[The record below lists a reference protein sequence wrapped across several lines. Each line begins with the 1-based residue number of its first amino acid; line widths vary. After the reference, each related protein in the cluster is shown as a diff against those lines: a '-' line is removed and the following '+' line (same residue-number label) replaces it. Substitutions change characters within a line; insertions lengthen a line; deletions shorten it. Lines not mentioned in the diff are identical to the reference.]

1 MLHIQTLNSEGLW
14 VMIDYIKGTVKIYQR
29 NIKRKLKDGT
39 SKTYK
44 TIQSQVV
51 IKDND
56 LFTDG
61 QVIGLVNLEDLNNLL
76 KDYSDNKKDLEA
88 LNNSMNIYRNST
100 EIQQKLSNELDRLR
114 NKHDHLQER
123 LRKALEEINQQQKV
137 ISDLSNR
144 SVWDFIRGKLPESYQ
159 LLSEGKP

>member
-1 MLHIQTLNSEGLW
+1 
-14 VMIDYIKGTVKIYQR
+14 MIDYIKGTVKIYQR

-39 SKTYK
+39 TKTYK

-61 QVIGLVNLEDLNNLL
+61 QVIGLVNLEDLQNLL
-76 KDYSDNKKDLEA
+76 KDYNDNKKDLET
-88 LNNSMNIYRNST
+88 LNNSLDIYRKST
-100 EIQQKLSNELDRLR
+100 EKEEKLSNELDRLR

-144 SVWDFIRGKLPESYQ
+144 GFFDYVTGRLPESYK
-159 LLSEGKP
+159 LLDSGE

>member
-1 MLHIQTLNSEGLW
+1 
-14 VMIDYIKGTVKIYQR
+14 MIDYIKGTVKIYQR

-39 SKTYK
+39 TKTYK
-44 TIQSQVV
+44 TLQHQVV

-61 QVIGLVNLEDLNNLL
+61 QVIALVSLEELQNLL
-76 KDYSDNKKDLEA
+76 KDYTSNKKDLET
-88 LNNSMNIYRNST
+88 LNNSMNIYRKST
-100 EIQQKLSNELDRLR
+100 ENEEKLSHELDRLR

-123 LRKALEEINQQQKV
+123 LRKALEEINQQGKV

>member
-1 MLHIQTLNSEGLW
+1 
-14 VMIDYIKGTVKIYQR
+14 MIDYIKGTVKIYQR

-39 SKTYK
+39 TKTYK

-61 QVIGLVNLEDLNNLL
+61 QVIGLVNLEDLQNLL
-76 KDYSDNKKDLEA
+76 KDYNDNKKDLET
-88 LNNSMNIYRNST
+88 LNNSMNIYRKST
-100 EIQQKLSNELDRLR
+100 EKEEKLSNELDRLR

-144 SVWDFIRGKLPESYQ
+144 GFFDYVTGRLPESYK
-159 LLSEGKP
+159 LLDSGE

>member
-1 MLHIQTLNSEGLW
+1 
-14 VMIDYIKGTVKIYQR
+14 MIDYIKGTVKIYQR

-39 SKTYK
+39 TKTYK

-61 QVIGLVNLEDLNNLL
+61 QVIGLVNLEDLQNLL
-76 KDYSDNKKDLEA
+76 KDYNDNKKDLET
-88 LNNSMNIYRNST
+88 LNNSMNIYRKST
-100 EIQQKLSNELDRLR
+100 EKEEKLSNELERLR

-144 SVWDFIRGKLPESYQ
+144 GFFDYVTGRLPESYK
-159 LLSEGKP
+159 LLDSGE